1 MRNSWQPT
9 TKPGAKQATQP
20 RHTGISPAE
29 TVAAVD
35 IGVLGVTATDGATGE
50 ATGDTQGMAALQDGR
65 AATGVAATSPRP
77 GTISFVAN
85 SP

>member
-1 MRNSWQPT
+1 M
-9 TKPGAKQATQP
+9 
-20 RHTGISPAE
+20 
-29 TVAAVD
+29 D